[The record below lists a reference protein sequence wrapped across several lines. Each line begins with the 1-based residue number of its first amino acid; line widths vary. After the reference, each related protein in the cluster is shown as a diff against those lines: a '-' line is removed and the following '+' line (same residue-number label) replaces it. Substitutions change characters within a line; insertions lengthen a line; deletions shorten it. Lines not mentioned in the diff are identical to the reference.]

1 MHITVHVLPRFL
13 TLCIIFI
20 NVCCS
25 AQPLHYAKEVIGK
38 LTADEMKGRG
48 YVDNGDRI
56 AAEYIAH
63 EFEKAGVKKF
73 GKSYF
78 QEFTTSVNSFPGKMQ
93 LSINGKK
100 LVPGKDFLVE
110 PGAPGISGKFKVEH
124 LTVDELLKNDAWFKK
139 VVKAKG
145 KFIAIGPYDKKQL
158 NTDQQKRIND
168 IINLLKYGSENPSA
182 GALIISNEKLTWSG
196 STELLSKPSF
206 TININDI
213 QIPASGIEVD
223 VENEYI
229 KQYRTQN
236 VVGYIPGAR
245 TDSLL
250 VFTAHYDHLG
260 MMGKETIFPGAND
273 NASGVSVL
281 LNLVKHYSKTK
292 PHFSIAF
299 IAFAAEEI
307 GLIGSRYFVE
317 HPVFPLAKIKF
328 LVNFDLA
335 GTGDDGIQ
343 VVNGKVYEDKF
354 RKLNTINQE
363 LNLMSQIKVRGE
375 ACNSDHCMFHAK
387 SVPCFYIYTL
397 GGIQA
402 YHDIYDRGETLP
414 LTDYEDYL
422 KLIIGFA
429 DDL

>member
-1 MHITVHVLPRFL
+1 MHITVHLLQRFFAFG
-13 TLCIIFI
+13 IIFI
-20 NVCCS
+20 NMCCS
-25 AQPLHYAKEVIGK
+25 AQPLPYAKEVISK

-48 YVDNGDRI
+48 YVGNGDRI

-73 GKSYF
+73 GASYF
-78 QEFTTSVNSFPGKMQ
+78 QEFTTPVNSFPGKMQ
-93 LSINGKK
+93 LSINGKS

-124 LTVDELLKNDAWFKK
+124 LTIEELLSNDAWFKK
-139 VVKAKG
+139 VAKAKG
-145 KFIAIGPYDKKQL
+145 KFIVVGPYDKKQL
-158 NTDQQKRIND
+158 NSDQQKRVND
-168 IINLLKYGSENPSA
+168 IITFLKYGNENPAA
-182 GALIISNEKLTWSG
+182 GALIIINEKLTWSG
-196 STELLSKPSF
+196 STELLSRPSF
-206 TININDI
+206 TINSNDI
-213 QIPASGIEVD
+213 QTPVSGVEVN
-223 VENEYI
+223 VENEFI
-229 KQYRTQN
+229 KQHRTQN
-236 VVGYIPGAR
+236 VVGYIPGER

-260 MMGKETIFPGAND
+260 MMGRETIFPGAND

-281 LNLVKHYSKTK
+281 LNLVKHYSKAK
-292 PHFSIAF
+292 PQFSVAF

-328 LVNFDLA
+328 LINFDLA
-335 GTGDDGIQ
+335 GTGDEGIQ

-354 RKLNTINQE
+354 KKLSVINQE
-363 LNLMSQIKVRGE
+363 QNLMTQIKVRGE

-429 DDL
+429 AEL